1 VEAIKEC
8 YVHRDFAGGLRLSSN
23 STISIG
29 RGGKISLPTSFEK
42 IVAPA
47 ADYADVARRLL
58 EAERCALL
66 VVDIQEKLLPPIFQ
80 KEQLVR
86 NAKLLIRAAGVL
98 KIPAIV
104 STQYAKGLGGTVPE
118 IASLLPESGAI
129 DKNLFS
135 CLGSEV
141 FCTLLKRLPGNRNT
155 LLLCGMES
163 HICVTQTALAALRE
177 GYIVHVASDAVSSRT
192 EWNWKIGLER
202 MRAAGAVISST
213 EMMIYELMRSSGS
226 PAFKEMLPYLKG

>member
-1 VEAIKEC
+1 MA
-8 YVHRDFAGGLRLSSN
+8 
-23 STISIG
+23 
-29 RGGKISLPTSFEK
+29 TSFDRLEGNAGDDH
-42 IVAPA
+42 VVDHAEA
-47 ADYADVARRLL
+47 ARQSL

-80 KEQLVR
+80 KEQLVG
-86 NAKLLIRAAGVL
+86 NSQLLIRAAGVM

-104 STQYAKGLGGTVPE
+104 STQYAKGLGKTVPE
-118 IASLLPESGAI
+118 VAALLRETEAI

-135 CLGSEV
+135 CFGSDV

-163 HICVTQTALAALRE
+163 HICVMQTALAALRE

-192 EWNWKIGLER
+192 EWNWKIGLDR

-213 EMMIYELMRSSGS
+213 EMMIYELMRSSAS
-226 PAFKEMLPYLKG
+226 AAFKEMLPYLKG